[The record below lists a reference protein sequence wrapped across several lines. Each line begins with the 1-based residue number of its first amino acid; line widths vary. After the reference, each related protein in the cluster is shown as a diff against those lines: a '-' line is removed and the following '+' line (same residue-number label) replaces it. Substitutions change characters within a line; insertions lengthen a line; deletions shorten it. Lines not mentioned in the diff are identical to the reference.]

1 MPDFPDLSGWLR
13 YIEGIHPK
21 TVEMGLDRV
30 RAVKEKMGLSPSFP
44 VIAVAGTNGK
54 GSTCAML
61 ESLLHH
67 AGYRTGCYT
76 SPHLLRFSERIRLDR
91 REAQDVEICSALAR
105 VEQARGETS
114 LTYFEYTT
122 LAAVQLFI
130 DQRVDIAILEV
141 GLGGRLDAVNAFDA
155 DCAVITGIDFDHMDY
170 LGNTLGEISAEK
182 AGIFRNG
189 HCAVSA
195 TDLVLDPAR
204 EAGARLFL
212 AGRDFSWEN
221 LGTSWNYHGMKRKLD
236 VLSIPSLEGSV
247 QLSNAS
253 VALAALDCLGIFPD
267 EKTASAAFLDLELRG
282 RFQKFGDVTLDVA
295 HNPQAARN
303 LAANLKQN
311 PGSGKTVAIFSML
324 ADKDIEGVIRAVS
337 GEIDEWVI
345 YPLDVPRGADLP
357 RLERAFSEQGFG
369 NPVKAASMR
378 EAWNFACALAAG
390 NDRILVFGSFHTVA
404 DFMDLN
410 PNGGARGHG

>member
-1 MPDFPDLSGWLR
+1 MPDFPDLSGWLQ

-21 TVEMGLDRV
+21 TVEMGLERV
-30 RAVKEKMGLSPSFP
+30 RAVKAKMGLSPSFP

-76 SPHLLRFSERIRLDR
+76 SPHLLRFSERIRIGR
-91 REAQDVEICSALAR
+91 REAQDDETCSALAR
-105 VEQARGETS
+105 VEQARGEIS
-114 LTYFEYTT
+114 LTYFEFTT
-122 LAAVQLFI
+122 LAAVQLFV
-130 DQRVDIAILEV
+130 DERVDIAILEV

-155 DCAVITGIDFDHMDY
+155 DCAVITGIDYDHMDY
-170 LGNTLGEISAEK
+170 LGNTLGEIAREK
-182 AGIFRNG
+182 AGIFRSG

-195 TDLVLDPAR
+195 TDLVLDSAQ

-212 AGRDFSWEN
+212 AGRDFSWQK
-221 LGTSWNYHGMKRKLD
+221 LGSSWKYHGMNRTLD
-236 VLSIPSLEGSV
+236 ALSIPSLKGAV

-253 VALAALDCLGIFPD
+253 AALAVLECLGIDID
-267 EKTASAAFLDLELRG
+267 EKTASEAFQDLEISG
-282 RFQKFGDVTLDVA
+282 RFQTFGDVMLDVA

-303 LAANLKQN
+303 LAANLKEH

-357 RLERAFSEQGFG
+357 RLERAFSELGLG
-369 NPVKAASMR
+369 NPGKAASMR

-410 PNGGARGHG
+410 PNCGARGHG

>member
-1 MPDFPDLSGWLR
+1 MPDSLASWLD
-13 YIEGIHPK
+13 YIEQIHPK
-21 TVEMGLDRV
+21 TIEMGLDRLEPV
-30 RAVKEKMGLSPSFP
+30 RRRMGLYPEFP
-44 VIAVAGTNGK
+44 IVTVAGTNGK
-54 GSTCAML
+54 GSACAML
-61 ESLLHH
+61 EAILRQS
-67 AGYRTGCYT
+67 GYRVGCYT
-76 SPHLLRFSERIRLDR
+76 SPHLVRFNERIRISGG
-91 REAQDVEICSALAR
+91 EADDEAIAMAFSR
-105 VEQARGETS
+105 VEQAREGAS
-114 LTYFEYTT
+114 LTYFEFST
-122 LAAVQLFI
+122 LAAVRLFA
-130 DQRVDIAILEV
+130 DEKVDVAILEV
-141 GLGGRLDAVNAFDA
+141 GLGGRLDAVNLFDA